1 MSNTIIISPQVSL
14 LIIQNLAVADLLYM
28 TTSVPTAVVSNIANR
43 WVLGDFLCGFT
54 AYFSFLPAGCNL
66 ILVALLS
73 ANKLYRCLFPLRTLS
88 IRTFHG
94 VLVCGVAW
102 FLSTLLFI
110 ELLILKRGY
119 KFYIPINRCSI
130 TYYRDSADYWK
141 ILEFINATIYVAVPI
156 LTLTI
161 SNIWLLF
168 IVFRKHLLQRSTIL
182 MVLTVSAVFWLSWV
196 WVLVFQVVPLNS
208 RTIWLIRMRQYMIFF
223 TNWGNPIL
231 YILTNES
238 FKQYAKSI
246 NPFKFCCAQEVP
258 NGPRKIQEVFTITNA
273 LTSNT
278 TLNTSIRLEAVN
290 QQISI
295 A

>member
-14 LIIQNLAVADLLYM
+14 PIIQNLAVADLLYM
-28 TTSVPTAVVSNIANR
+28 TTSVPTAVLSNIANR

-54 AYFSFLPAGCNL
+54 AYFSFLPGGCNL

-88 IRTFHG
+88 IRTLHG

-119 KFYIPINRCSI
+119 TFYILVNQCFI
-130 TYYRDSADYWK
+130 TDSRESAGYWK
-141 ILEFINATIYVAVPI
+141 ILRVINIFIYIAVPI

-182 MVLTVSAVFWLSWV
+182 LVLTVSAVFWLSWV
-196 WVLVFQVVPLNS
+196 WVMVSIFL
-208 RTIWLIRMRQYMIFF
+208 RTIWIFRMLLYMTFF
-223 TNWGNPIL
+223 NSWANPIL

-238 FKQYAKSI
+238 FKQYVISI
-246 NPFKFCCAQEVP
+246 NPFKFCCAQKVP
-258 NGPRKIQEVFTITNA
+258 NGPRQMEEVLTNTNA

>member
-1 MSNTIIISPQVSL
+1 
-14 LIIQNLAVADLLYM
+14 M

-54 AYFSFLPAGCNL
+54 AYFSFLPGSCNL

-94 VLVCGVAW
+94 VLVCVAAW
-102 FLSTLLFI
+102 FLSTLLFM
-110 ELLILKRGY
+110 ELLVLKRGY
-119 KFYIPINRCSI
+119 TFYILVNQCFI
-130 TYYRDSADYWK
+130 TDSRESAGYWK
-141 ILEFINATIYVAVPI
+141 ILRVINIFIYIAVPI

-182 MVLTVSAVFWLSWV
+182 LVLTVSAVFWLSWV
-196 WVLVFQVVPLNS
+196 WVLVSIFL
-208 RTIWLIRMRQYMIFF
+208 RTIWIFRMLLYMTFF
-223 TNWGNPIL
+223 NSWGNPVL

-238 FKQYAKSI
+238 FKQYVISI
-246 NPFKFCCAQEVP
+246 NPFKFCCAQKVP
-258 NGPRKIQEVFTITNA
+258 NGPRQMEEVLTNTNA

>member
-1 MSNTIIISPQVSL
+1 M
-14 LIIQNLAVADLLYM
+14 LYM
-28 TTSVPTAVVSNIANR
+28 ITSVPTAVVSNIANR

-54 AYFSFLPAGCNL
+54 AYFSFLPGSCNL

-102 FLSTLLFI
+102 FLSTLLFM
-110 ELLILKRGY
+110 EFLILKRGY
-119 KFYIPINRCSI
+119 QFYIPINRCFI
-130 TYYRDSADYWK
+130 TDFRDNADYWK
-141 ILEFINATIYVAVPI
+141 ILQFINAFIYVAVPM

-168 IVFRKHLLQRSTIL
+168 IVFRKHLLQRLTIL

-196 WVLVFQVVPLNS
+196 WILVFQAVLMNS
-208 RTIWLIRMRQYMIFF
+208 RTIWIFRMRQYMILFN
-223 TNWGNPIL
+223 NWVNPIL

-238 FKQYAKSI
+238 FKQHVTSI
-246 NPFKFCCAQEVP
+246 NPFKFCCAQEVA
-258 NGPRKIQEVFTITNA
+258 NGPRK
-273 LTSNT
+273 
-278 TLNTSIRLEAVN
+278 LNPVLPVIIPYLPGV
-290 QQISI
+290 
-295 A
+295 

>member
-54 AYFSFLPAGCNL
+54 AYFAFLPAGCNL

-102 FLSTLLFI
+102 FLSTLVVM

-119 KFYIPINRCSI
+119 QFYIPINRCFISDF
-130 TYYRDSADYWK
+130 RNSADYWK
-141 ILEFINATIYVAVPI
+141 ILSYINVLIYVAVPI

-182 MVLTVSAVFWLSWV
+182 MVITVSAVFWLSWV
-196 WVLVFQVVPLNS
+196 WVLVSIFL
-208 RTIWLIRMRQYMIFF
+208 RTIWIFRMLLYMTFF
-223 TNWGNPIL
+223 NSWGNPVL

-238 FKQYAKSI
+238 FKQYVISI
-246 NPFKFCCAQEVP
+246 NPFKFCCAQKVP
-258 NGPRKIQEVFTITNA
+258 NGPRQMEEVLTNTNA